1 MASAKKSSLASFSP
15 GPEERQG
22 AVSPPRRVLELDA
35 LRGLAALGVAIF
47 HCTDHYGRE
56 IGHTVPPAFG
66 FPPGNY
72 GVELFFLISGFV
84 IFMTLERTR
93 SAGDF
98 VVSRFSRLF
107 PAYWAAI
114 IVTAAVVYTIGLPQ
128 QQLGAWDLALNLT
141 MVQQL
146 LGVEHLDGSYWTLQI
161 ELFFYIQ
168 MLFWFLVRQLHRI
181 RWIIVAWLLLSLVY
195 SLWEQVVAHPFS
207 YTLREILILRYIPF
221 FAVGILFYRIWTR
234 PAEARANYLLILASL
249 AVIGIT
255 LPPVY
260 SAVAAFCVAVFWLFV
275 SDRLQ
280 WLRLRPFVFLG
291 TISYS
296 EYLLHQDIG
305 FTIIW
310 HLEKIGFS
318 GTVAAIAAILTTAA
332 LAVLLT
338 FLIERPAMRAIPAH
352 GSADPR
358 PGRRPRLQLQ
368 FGEVPLCRMGSPST
382 WQFLAKCPGQA
393 VLNADPRLPP
403 EFAPGCVEPEI
414 CQGA

>member
-1 MASAKKSSLASFSP
+1 MASAKESSVSPFSP
-15 GPEERQG
+15 APEERQVAG
-22 AVSPPRRVLELDA
+22 SPPRRVLELDA
-35 LRGLAALGVAIF
+35 LRGLAALSVAIF

-66 FPPGNY
+66 FPAGNY

-93 SAGDF
+93 SAADF

-128 QQLGAWDLALNLT
+128 QQIGGWDLALNLT

-168 MLFWFLVRQLHRI
+168 MLFWFSVRQLHRI
-181 RWIIVAWLLLSLVY
+181 RSIIVAWLVVSLVAG
-195 SLWEQVVAHPFS
+195 LWERVVGHAFS
-207 YTLREILILRYIPF
+207 YTLSELLILRYIPF

-234 PAEARANYLLILASL
+234 PTEVRADYLLILASL
-249 AVIGIT
+249 FVIGIT

-260 SAVAAFCVAVFWLFV
+260 LAVAAFCIAVFWLFV
-275 SDRLQ
+275 SGRLR
-280 WLRLRPFVFLG
+280 WLRLSPFVFLG

-310 HLEKIGFS
+310 HLEMIGFS
-318 GTVAAIAAILTTAA
+318 GTVASVVAILTTAA
-332 LAVLLT
+332 LAALLT
-338 FLIERPAMRAIPAH
+338 FLVERPAMRAIRGAWKRRSTARS
-352 GSADPR
+352 SA
-358 PGRRPRLQLQ
+358 
-368 FGEVPLCRMGSPST
+368 
-382 WQFLAKCPGQA
+382 
-393 VLNADPRLPP
+393 
-403 EFAPGCVEPEI
+403 
-414 CQGA
+414 

>member
-1 MASAKKSSLASFSP
+1 VASAKSAYPSFLFP
-15 GPEERQG
+15 RPQERHAADG
-22 AVSPPRRVLELDA
+22 TKRRVLELDA
-35 LRGLAALGVAIF
+35 LRGLAALSVAVF

-56 IGHTVPPAFG
+56 IGHTVPPSFG
-66 FPPGNY
+66 FPAGNY
-72 GVELFFLISGFV
+72 GVQLFFLISGFV

-93 SAGDF
+93 SAADF

-107 PAYWAAI
+107 PAYWASIA
-114 IVTAAVVYTIGLPQ
+114 VTAAVVYTIGLPQ

-168 MLFWFLVRQLHRI
+168 MLLWFSFRQLHRI
-181 RWIIVAWLLLSLVY
+181 RWIIVAWLLLSVV
-195 SLWEQVVAHPFS
+195 SAFWEQVVRHPFS

-234 PAEARANYLLILASL
+234 PADALPDWLLILASL
-249 AVIGIT
+249 TVIGIT

-260 SAVAAFCVAVFWLFV
+260 LAVAAVCIAVFWLFI
-275 SDRLQ
+275 SERLQ

-296 EYLLHQDIG
+296 EYLLHQAIG

-310 HLEKIGFS
+310 NLEMMGFS
-318 GTVAAIAAILTTAA
+318 GTEAATAAIMTTAA

-338 FLIERPAMRAIPAH
+338 FLVERPAMQAIRSAWRRRSET
-352 GSADPR
+352 GSA
-358 PGRRPRLQLQ
+358 
-368 FGEVPLCRMGSPST
+368 
-382 WQFLAKCPGQA
+382 A
-393 VLNADPRLPP
+393 
-403 EFAPGCVEPEI
+403 
-414 CQGA
+414 

>member
-1 MASAKKSSLASFSP
+1 MAE
-15 GPEERQG
+15 GPR
-22 AVSPPRRVLELDA
+22 RRVLELDA
-35 LRGLAALGVAIF
+35 LRGLAALSVAVF

-72 GVELFFLISGFV
+72 GVQLFFLISGFV

-93 SAGDF
+93 SAADF

-107 PAYWAAI
+107 PAYWASI
-114 IVTAAVVYTIGLPQ
+114 IVTATVVYTIGMPQ
-128 QQLGAWDLALNLT
+128 QKLAGWDLALNLT
-141 MVQQL
+141 MVQQI

-168 MLFWFLVRQLHRI
+168 MLFWFSLGQLQRI
-181 RWIIVAWLLLSLVY
+181 RWIIVAWLLLSLV
-195 SLWEQVVAHPFS
+195 SAFWEQVVGHPFS

-234 PAEARANYLLILASL
+234 PAEARTDCLLILASL
-249 AVIGIT
+249 AAIGIT

-260 SAVAAFCVAVFWLFV
+260 LAVAAFCIAVFWLFV
-275 SDRLQ
+275 AGRLQ
-280 WLRLRPFVFLG
+280 WLRLGPFVFLG

-296 EYLLHQDIG
+296 EYLLHQAIG

-310 HLEKIGFS
+310 HLEMIGFS
-318 GTVAAIAAILTTAA
+318 GTEAATAAIMTTAA

-338 FLIERPAMRAIPAH
+338 FLIERPAMRAIRSAWKRRSAT
-352 GSADPR
+352 GSA
-358 PGRRPRLQLQ
+358 
-368 FGEVPLCRMGSPST
+368 
-382 WQFLAKCPGQA
+382 A
-393 VLNADPRLPP
+393 
-403 EFAPGCVEPEI
+403 
-414 CQGA
+414 

>member
-1 MASAKKSSLASFSP
+1 MAAALLSTAALSVTERVGLDCFVASLKPTFPSSPSSGQRHPQATT
-15 GPEERQG
+15 GN
-22 AVSPPRRVLELDA
+22 PPRRVLELDA
-35 LRGLAALGVAIF
+35 LRGLAALSVAVF

-56 IGHTVPPAFG
+56 IGHTVPPVFG
-66 FPPGNY
+66 FPAGNY
-72 GVELFFLISGFV
+72 GVEVFFLISGFV

-93 SAGDF
+93 SAADF

-114 IVTAAVVYTIGLPQ
+114 LVTAAVVYTIGLPQ

-141 MVQQL
+141 MVQQI

-168 MLFWFLVRQLHRI
+168 MLFWFSVRQLHRI
-181 RWIIVAWLLLSLVY
+181 RWIIVAWLCASLV
-195 SLWEQVVAHPFS
+195 SGLWERVAGGHFS
-207 YTLREILILRYIPF
+207 YTLSEVLILRYIPF
-221 FAVGILFYRIWTR
+221 FAMGILFYRIFTR
-234 PAEARANYLLILASL
+234 PAEVRADYLLILASL
-249 AVIGIT
+249 VVIGIT

-260 SAVAAFCVAVFWLFV
+260 LAVGAFCIAVFWLFV

-318 GTVAAIAAILTTAA
+318 GTVAAAAAIITTAA

-338 FLIERPAMRAIPAH
+338 FLVERPAMRAIRGAWKRRSMAA
-352 GSADPR
+352 SA
-358 PGRRPRLQLQ
+358 
-368 FGEVPLCRMGSPST
+368 
-382 WQFLAKCPGQA
+382 A
-393 VLNADPRLPP
+393 
-403 EFAPGCVEPEI
+403 
-414 CQGA
+414 